1 MLRENEIRNKEL
13 KKCNFEL
20 EENLFLYIKQYR
32 KSNQVSQR
40 KLVSTLLKLGIKELL
55 NTQNDF

>member
-1 MLRENEIRNKEL
+1 MLRENEIRNKKF

-40 KLVSTLLKLGIKELL
+40 KLVGTLLKLGIKEL

>member
-1 MLRENEIRNKEL
+1 MLRENEIRNKKL

-32 KSNQVSQR
+32 KLNQVSQR
-40 KLVSTLLKLGIKELL
+40 KLVGTLLKLGIKEL

>member
-1 MLRENEIRNKEL
+1 MLRENEIRNKKL

-32 KSNQVSQR
+32 KLNQVSQK
-40 KLVSTLLKLGIKELL
+40 KLVGTLLKLGIKEL